1 MPHPDR
7 GALRLA
13 RLSAF
18 VAACLLLGLG
28 AHAYGGGGLP
38 SRGALAV
45 AAVPVALLGLWF
57 TRVERG
63 VGALLVAL
71 GTAQVGLHVLFHLSH
86 GAAAALS
93 VGGGHAMHDPAA
105 RLGAVALRTPGVE
118 ALLPGPVMLATHLV
132 AVALTALLL
141 GWGDRS
147 LWAWGRRLL
156 PALPTPAG
164 SPALAAAPLPTR
176 SVCPLRGIDLGRLA
190 PVRGPPRPV
199 GLA

>member
-18 VAACLLLGLG
+18 VAACLLLGWG

-63 VGALLVAL
+63 VVALLVAL
-71 GTAQVGLHVLFHLSH
+71 GVAQVGLHLVFHSSH
-86 GAAAALS
+86 GAPTAMA
-93 VGGGHAMHDPAA
+93 VGSGHAMHDSAA
-105 RLGAVALRTPGVE
+105 HLGAAALGTPGVE
-118 ALLPGPVMLATHLV
+118 NLLPGPGMLATHLL

-156 PALPTPAG
+156 PALPTPA
-164 SPALAAAPLPTR
+164 SPPALAAALLTTWTP
-176 SVCPLRGIDLGRLA
+176 CALRGIELGQLA
-190 PVRGPPRPV
+190 PVRGPPRP
-199 GLA
+199 GCLA